1 MKSQLS
7 KKKIKVF
14 LITLKKEKLRS
25 QFMFAQLKKLKLDYE
40 IFYAT
45 KGEKLSKVV
54 LKKYNEKITFKNIN
68 RCMSLDEISC
78 CVSHIEIY
86 KKVIKQRIPYALI
99 LEDDV
104 ILKKDLIGALNSIKN
119 FPKNW
124 KLINFCS
131 DTKQKKIIKFFNKYY
146 LTYFVNG
153 HNRTGA
159 YLINYNSAKTLLK
172 NAFPITRPPDL
183 LTKDTFKWN
192 ESDLQEAYGV
202 KPNLVK
208 LSNHRSTIQYRNTI
222 FGKTRWLSWIIKYNL
237 IKYISR

>member
-7 KKKIKVF
+7 KNKIKVF
-14 LITLKKEKLRS
+14 LITLKEEKLRS
-25 QFMFAQLKKLKLDYE
+25 QIMFAQLEKLKLDYE
-40 IFYAT
+40 IFFAT
-45 KGEKLSKVV
+45 KGEKLSKVL

-78 CVSHIEIY
+78 CISHIEIY
-86 KKVIKQRIPYALI
+86 KKIIKQRIPYALI

-131 DTKQKKIIKFFNKYY
+131 DTKQKKINQFFKKYY
-146 LTYFVNG
+146 FTCFING

-183 LTKDTFKWN
+183 LTGDVFKWN
-192 ESDLQEAYGV
+192 ESNLQETYGV

-208 LSNHRSTIQYRNTI
+208 LNNFPSTIQYRNTI
-222 FGKTRWLSWIIKYNL
+222 FGRTKWLSWIIKSNL
-237 IKYISR
+237 IKYIS